1 MKMMF
6 TKLRCSVEYRGQE
19 KKFKKF
25 MMIAEAKGWLIDL
38 NMWNELSSY
47 LLEDCVILSKDR
59 SVSRAN
65 SVFRGSAVKGSV
77 MRSSAARGSFSRE
90 SSSFLN

>member
-1 MKMMF
+1 MF

-47 LLEDCVILSKDR
+47 LVEDCVILSKDR
-59 SVSRAN
+59 PTSRAS
-65 SVFRGSAVKGSV
+65 SVIRSSV
-77 MRSSAARGSFSRE
+77 MRSSAMRSSAARESFSRE
-90 SSSFLN
+90 NSSFLN